1 MRRQLA
7 AFVFMDAKP
16 FFAHRYASATQ
27 SISRR
32 NSMLRKL
39 YDWTLSLAARK
50 SAEWWLAF
58 IAFVESSVFL
68 VPADVL
74 FLPMALSRPA
84 RAYRYALIATAASVL
99 GGIAGWFLG
108 HYAYET
114 VAKPVLEF
122 YGKLDDFEALRVSS
136 GVGFI
141 LLMLITSGLA
151 HLPPIKVVTI
161 LSGVIG
167 FPLGWFI
174 LSAIVAR
181 GARFLFLAWL
191 LRAYGEPIREFIEKR
206 LGMLAALAA
215 AALILLY
222 MLVRYAL

>member
-1 MRRQLA
+1 
-7 AFVFMDAKP
+7 
-16 FFAHRYASATQ
+16 
-27 SISRR
+27 
-32 NSMLRKL
+32 MLRRL

-74 FLPMALSRPA
+74 YLPMALSRPD

-108 HYAYET
+108 HYAYEAI
-114 VAKPVLEF
+114 AKPVLEF
-122 YGKLDDFEALRVSS
+122 YGKLDEFDALRTSS
-136 GVGFI
+136 GTGFI
-141 LLMLITSGLA
+141 LLMLVTSGVA

-161 LSGVIG
+161 LAGVIS

-174 LSAIVAR
+174 LSAIIAR

-191 LRAYGEPIREFIEKR
+191 LRTYGEAIRHFVEDR
-206 LGMLAALAA
+206 LGLLAGAA
-215 AALILLY
+215 AAVVILLY
-222 MLVRYAL
+222 ILVRYVF

>member
-1 MRRQLA
+1 
-7 AFVFMDAKP
+7 
-16 FFAHRYASATQ
+16 
-27 SISRR
+27 
-32 NSMLRKL
+32 
-39 YDWTLSLAARK
+39 
-50 SAEWWLAF
+50 
-58 IAFVESSVFL
+58 
-68 VPADVL
+68 
-74 FLPMALSRPA
+74 
-84 RAYRYALIATAASVL
+84 
-99 GGIAGWFLG
+99 IAGWFLG
-108 HYAYET
+108 HYAYEA

-122 YGKLDDFEALRVSS
+122 YGKLDDFEALRASS

-174 LSAIVAR
+174 ISAIVAR

-191 LRAYGEPIREFIEKR
+191 LRTYGEPIREFIEKR

-215 AALILLY
+215 AALISLY
-222 MLVRYAL
+222 ILVRYAF